1 MRKFLSLKDH
11 VYQYIAEKIS
21 KGELVPGKKINE
33 HEICQ
38 ELSISRTPVREALI
52 QLSSEGVL
60 ENLPRK
66 GFVIKQ
72 MEENEAREL
81 YQVIGALDGLAAQL
95 ACPCLTD
102 RHLKDMAFYIDSMD
116 LAINSDN
123 YEMYYKQQENFH
135 DIYISECGNDV
146 LINTLSQL
154 KNKFVSKKY
163 DLAADSKGKEIL
175 QMTNR
180 EHRQIL
186 DLFCQK
192 DGQGLKIFLQETH
205 WNPDL
210 SSTEVTG
217 PARTV

>member
-33 HEICQ
+33 NEICQ

-163 DLAADSKGKEIL
+163 DLAADSRGKEIL
-175 QMTNR
+175 QTTNR

-210 SSTEVTG
+210 STTEVTG
-217 PARTV
+217 PAKTV